1 MKKMKLAY
9 IAVAG
14 AVALTSCNDF
24 LDKMPDN
31 LVDPQTP
38 DQLLSMM
45 VDGYSLANYAKLCE
59 FSGDNIIDNNSPDEN
74 GVRYNLTPYDNNRID
89 DELFASIV
97 ADLEREGFF
106 IVEDGIARA

>member
-31 LVDPQTP
+31 RVDPQTP

-45 VDGYSLANYAKLCE
+45 VDGKICALGAPAQLKSMCGVTTMDEVFQKLALSAKR
-59 FSGDNIIDNNSPDEN
+59 N
-74 GVRYNLTPYDNNRID
+74 
-89 DELFASIV
+89 
-97 ADLEREGFF
+97 
-106 IVEDGIARA
+106 